1 VGERVQ
7 VEEAV
12 VGEAG
17 LRVDRWATEHL
28 QHLPSRASARKAA
41 KRGDLRL
48 NGEPVES
55 SRFVAPGDVVTLW
68 ADDEVP
74 PTNRLMPQVCF
85 ADEHMAVVIKPPGV
99 LTNGARHRTL
109 ERGLPN
115 VLPRSRATGSLAAA
129 RPVHRLDFETTG
141 LVVVARTEQALVELS
156 RAFQERRVH
165 KTYRAL
171 VAGRLE
177 QGGRIEEP
185 LDGREAISEVEVL
198 GHTRSLKIGWSTS
211 VRLHPVTG
219 RMHQLRRHLSGIG
232 HAVLGDRRYPS
243 GPVLRKHGLFL
254 ASVAVQLPHPV
265 HGEPISV
272 RTELP
277 AKFGV
282 FLAREDR
289 RWRAHHGE
297 EGGE

>member
-1 VGERVQ
+1 
-7 VEEAV
+7 
-12 VGEAG
+12 
-17 LRVDRWATEHL
+17 
-28 QHLPSRASARKAA
+28 
-41 KRGDLRL
+41 
-48 NGEPVES
+48 
-55 SRFVAPGDVVTLW
+55 
-68 ADDEVP
+68 
-74 PTNRLMPQVCF
+74 
-85 ADEHMAVVIKPPGV
+85 
-99 LTNGARHRTL
+99 
-109 ERGLPN
+109 
-115 VLPRSRATGSLAAA
+115 
-129 RPVHRLDFETTG
+129 VHRLDFETTG

-265 HGEPISV
+265 HGE
-272 RTELP
+272 
-277 AKFGV
+277 
-282 FLAREDR
+282 
-289 RWRAHHGE
+289 